1 MKKAAKIV
9 LGIIATVGILLFAFL
24 YTKGSTVLNKEKKL
38 RVYFTNVEGLI
49 ESTPLLLKGFPVGKI
64 TEIEL
69 NGDSTAYRVMVTF
82 LMTTD
87 IRIPEK
93 SSVKI
98 ISSDLLQNKAVELI
112 MSDEVKQMA
121 ENEVLNGFTEESF
134 KDKISKEIAPIKSK
148 ADSLLASVDSAMSI
162 FRQIK
167 ASSMQKNVI
176 ASFESIK
183 KSIIVLKQTSGKVDT
198 IVGGDNSAIKLIMTK
213 VNSISANLTKNKETI
228 AQITGNFDKIVD
240 AEAKSMVSK
249 TMNEVNKA
257 IIDAGNVTAY
267 VNSGKGTVGKAIKT
281 KAVQDN
287 LDKANK
293 ALDLLLKEVKA
304 NPDRFIHVS
313 IFAPKK
319 TQKSA
324 DSVQ

>member
-1 MKKAAKIV
+1 MKKTAKIV
-9 LGIIATVGILLFAFL
+9 LGSVATIGILLFAFL

-38 RVYFTNVEGLI
+38 KAYFTNVEGLI

-64 TEIEL
+64 SEIEL
-69 NGDSTAYRVMVTF
+69 NGDSAGYQVMVTF

-93 SSVKI
+93 SGVKI
-98 ISSDLLQNKAVELI
+98 ISSDLLGTKAVELI
-112 MSDEVKQMA
+112 MSEEVNQMA
-121 ENEVLNGFTEESF
+121 ENEILIGFTEESF
-134 KDKISKEIAPIKSK
+134 KDKINKEIAPIRTK
-148 ADSLLASVDSAMSI
+148 ADSLIASVDSAMSI
-162 FRQIK
+162 FKEIK
-167 ASSMQKNVI
+167 ASSLQKNVI

-198 IVGGDNSAIKLIMTK
+198 IVGYDNSAIKLILTK
-213 VNSISANLTKNKETI
+213 VNSISSNLTKN
-228 AQITGNFDKIVD
+228 ADALLRITENYDKIVD
-240 AEAKSMVSK
+240 AEAKNMVSK

-257 IIDAGNVTAY
+257 IADAGNATAY
-267 VNSGKGTVGKAIKT
+267 VNSGKGTIGKAIKT

-293 ALDLLLKEVKA
+293 ALNLLLKEALA

-319 TQKSA
+319 TPIKA
-324 DSVQ
+324 DSLQ

>member
-1 MKKAAKIV
+1 MKKVAKII
-9 LGIIATVGILLFAFL
+9 LGIVAVICIVVFAIL
-24 YTKGSTVLNKEKKL
+24 YTKGNTVLNQEKKL
-38 RVYFTNVEGLI
+38 RVYFPNVEGLI

-69 NGDSTAYRVMVTF
+69 HNDSASYKVMVTF

-87 IRIPEK
+87 VRVPER
-93 SSVKI
+93 SIAKI
-98 ISSDLLQNKAVELI
+98 ISSDLLGTKAVELI
-112 MSDEVKQMA
+112 MSDEVKPMA
-121 ENEVLNGFTEESF
+121 ENEVLFGYTEESF

-183 KSIIVLKQTSGKVDT
+183 KSIVVLKHTSGKVDT
-198 IVGGDNSAIKLIMTK
+198 IVGADNSAMKVIMIK
-213 VNSISANLTKNKETI
+213 VNSISANLTKNKQTI
-228 AQITGNFDKIVD
+228 ANITANFDKILD
-240 AEAKSMVSK
+240 ADAKSMVSK

-257 IIDAGNVTAY
+257 VADAGNITAY
-267 VNSGKGTVGKAIKT
+267 INSGKGTVGKAIKT

-319 TQKSA
+319 TPINA

>member
-9 LGIIATVGILLFAFL
+9 LGIVAVISIVVFAIL
-24 YTKGSTVLNKEKKL
+24 YTKGNTVLNKEKKI
-38 RVYFTNVEGLI
+38 RVYFPNVEGLI

-69 NGDSTAYRVMVTF
+69 SNDSAISKIIVTF

-87 IRIPEK
+87 LRVPTG
-93 SSVKI
+93 STAKI
-98 ISSDLLQNKAVELI
+98 ISSDLLGTKAVELI
-112 MSDEVKQMA
+112 MSEDQKEMA
-121 ENEVLNGFTEESF
+121 EKEVLNGFTEESF

-183 KSIIVLKQTSGKVDT
+183 KSIVVLKQTSGKVDT
-198 IVGGDNSAIKLIMTK
+198 IVGADNSAIKLIMIK
-213 VNSISANLTKNKETI
+213 VNSISANLTNNKQTI
-228 AQITGNFDKIVD
+228 ANITGNFDKIVD
-240 AEAKSMVSK
+240 LEAKNMVSK

-257 IIDAGNVTAY
+257 IADAGNITAY
-267 VNSGKGTVGKAIKT
+267 MTSGKGTVGKAIKT
-281 KAVQDN
+281 KEVQDN

-319 TQKSA
+319 TPVSA